1 MLSIVKKAKKLKAER
16 VILKTINDTL
26 KLKNRM
32 CAFDYVMGAT
42 DVLVALGIIEIEDTQ
57 KYIDA
62 ATEIDV
68 AVSKKKKE
76 SKRASK

>member
-1 MLSIVKKAKKLKAER
+1 MFFNNKKSQKLKAEK
-16 VILKTINDTL
+16 VITKKINETL
-26 KLKNRM
+26 KLKNKM

-42 DVLVALGIIEIEDTQ
+42 DVLLALGIMDIEDTQ